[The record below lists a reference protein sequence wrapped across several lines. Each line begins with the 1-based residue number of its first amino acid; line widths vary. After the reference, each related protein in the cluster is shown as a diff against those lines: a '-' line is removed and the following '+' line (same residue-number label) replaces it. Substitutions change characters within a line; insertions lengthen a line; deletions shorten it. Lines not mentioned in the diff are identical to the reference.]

1 MERDGIRSAGGMVS
15 SSSTSLAAPPWAL
28 WQSLKKWDRDGIDGR
43 SSERGATASRNAVS
57 DGLMEPSGWSSPGA
71 VLGRAE
77 PRRDPDA
84 K

>member
-15 SSSTSLAAPPWAL
+15 SSSTSLAAPPWAS
-28 WQSLKKWDRDGIDGR
+28 WQSSKKWNRDGIDGR
-43 SSERGATASRNAVS
+43 SSERGATAAGDAVS
-57 DGLMEPSGWSSPGA
+57 DALTERRGWAGPGA
-71 VLGRAE
+71 VLGPAE

>member
-43 SSERGATASRNAVS
+43 SSERGVTASRNAVS
-57 DGLMEPSGWSSPGA
+57 DGLTERSGWSSPGA